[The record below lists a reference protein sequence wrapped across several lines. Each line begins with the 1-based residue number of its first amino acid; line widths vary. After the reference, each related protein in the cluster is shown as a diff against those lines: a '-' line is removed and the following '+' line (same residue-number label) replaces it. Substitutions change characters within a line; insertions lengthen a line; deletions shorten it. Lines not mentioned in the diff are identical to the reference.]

1 MLGSSV
7 APSKSQYRVR
17 HFGAIFEFHLV
28 EALAAHLMGCPLL
41 SAAEHCLLPVLAATL
56 AQSGGSLNGTIA
68 SKIKG
73 SAAKSL

>member
-28 EALAAHLMGCPLL
+28 EALAAHLMGCPL
-41 SAAEHCLLPVLAATL
+41 SMAKHCLLPVFAATL
-56 AQSGGSLNGTIA
+56 VQSGGSPNGRIA

-73 SAAKSL
+73 LAAKSL